1 MSDDIQ
7 DTAFWERA
15 DEVINLVN
23 QQAEE
28 TASEEV
34 SASLLYAAARFTSYL
49 VASSAE
55 NADEIK
61 AGKEEAVE
69 YFTAQYRQLLIDN
82 IDDYIDN
89 YDEYNS

>member
-1 MSDDIQ
+1 MSDEIQ
-7 DTAFWERA
+7 DTAFWARA

-23 QQAEE
+23 QQSEE
-28 TASEEV
+28 TASDEV

-69 YFTAQYRQLLIDN
+69 YFTTQFRQLLIDN
-82 IDDYIDN
+82 IDDYIEN